1 MTFEVLSMDTAGIS
15 TLYEIYYSSCSV
27 KTKDRI
33 NYFLE
38 SLKKKGRKLQKQH
51 GQDIVI
57 QESDF
62 KVIMNVL
69 HYRVK
74 FVNEFIYDN
83 TYPIFLEINFDC
95 YNKLYEVIIRILD
108 TSTDEESYFQYAYDL
123 NHIEK
128 FLFKDA
134 AGSLDVIAGEDL
146 AIFCNPE
153 FMCQIFKNL
162 FSMHNLE
169 EFAGLQYDV
178 DTSSSEFIKTAHE
191 ISKKLKSIETK
202 IES

>member
-1 MTFEVLSMDTAGIS
+1 MDAAGIS
-15 TLYEIYYSSCSV
+15 ALYDIYYSSCSV

-38 SLKKKGRKLQKQH
+38 SLKKKGRKLQKEH

-83 TYPIFLEINFDC
+83 IYPIFLEINFDC
-95 YNKLYEVIIRILD
+95 YNNLYEVIIRILD
-108 TSTDEESYFQYAYDL
+108 TSTDEESYFQYGYKI
-123 NHIEK
+123 NNIEE

-134 AGSLDVIAGEDL
+134 AGSLDVIAGADL
-146 AIFCNPE
+146 SVFCNAE

-169 EFAGLQYDV
+169 EFSGLQYDI
-178 DTSSSEFIKTAHE
+178 DTASSEFIKTAHE

-202 IES
+202 LES